1 MKHDR
6 LVFIWFDIG
15 CIGIDHLQVWTEC
28 WNPQVNELKKSSYQ
42 EEMEKQEK
50 EQRLADYRRQ
60 LEEEK
65 LLKEREKSD
74 LIRELVRL

>member
-1 MKHDR
+1 M
-6 LVFIWFDIG
+6 VI
-15 CIGIDHLQVWTEC
+15 
-28 WNPQVNELKKSSYQ
+28 PQVNELKKSSYQ

-74 LIRELVRL
+74 LIRELVR